1 MATRRR
7 LLVVVLFALACAQ
20 ALGFMHRVAHLPA
33 GAGVTIEHASAIHAD
48 AHPAGWLQALFA
60 HTDDHG
66 CRLFDGV
73 GQCGVPPQAT
83 PGTPPLPAALVLLA
97 FFAAAFVERAPAAF
111 HARAPPA
118 LR

>member
-1 MATRRR
+1 MAVRRW
-7 LLVVVLFALACAQ
+7 LLAAVLVALTCAQ

-33 GAGVTIEHASAIHAD
+33 GAGVAVEHAAAIHAD
-48 AHPAGWLQALFA
+48 ARPAGWLESLFA
-60 HTDDHG
+60 HADDHG

-73 GQCGVPPQAT
+73 GQCGAPSQAT
-83 PGTPPLPAALVLLA
+83 PATPPLPPVLFLLP
-97 FFAAAFVERAPAAF
+97 FLAAAFVERAPAAF